1 MKNKCQSFEFDNIDI
16 SFQHSVLP
24 ENIIGQTKEFDDHS
38 VHKKHGELEKPISNL
53 ENENRRIDALDI
65 LLVLYDFP
73 KRHQIRELSKCHL
86 KNGTRDKVWLD
97 DYCEKKGVQATTV
110 LRRINNNKAYDQR
123 RNILNTMILS
133 IHFLYVKWSIQYWIS
148 N

>member
-1 MKNKCQSFEFDNIDI
+1 M
-16 SFQHSVLP
+16 
-24 ENIIGQTKEFDDHS
+24 IILFI
-38 VHKKHGELEKPISNL
+38 KKHGELEKPISNL
-53 ENENRRIDALDI
+53 ENENHRIDALDI

-110 LRRINNNKAYDQR
+110 LRRICNNKAYDQR

-133 IHFLYVKWSIQYWIS
+133 IHFLNVRWSIQY
-148 N
+148 

>member
-1 MKNKCQSFEFDNIDI
+1 MKNKCQSFEFDNNDI
-16 SFQHSVLP
+16 AFQHSVLP
-24 ENIIGQTKEFDDHS
+24 ENIIGQIKESDDHT

-65 LLVLYDFP
+65 LLLYDFP

-97 DYCEKKGVQATTV
+97 DDCEKKGVQPTTV

-133 IHFLYVKWSIQYWIS
+133 IHFLNVRWSIQY
-148 N
+148 